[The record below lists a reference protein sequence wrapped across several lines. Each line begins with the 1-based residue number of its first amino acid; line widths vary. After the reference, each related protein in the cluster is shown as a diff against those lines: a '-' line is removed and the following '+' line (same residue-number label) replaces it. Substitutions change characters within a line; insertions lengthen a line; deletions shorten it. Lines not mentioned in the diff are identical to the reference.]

1 MTVNGVIRKS
11 MLLSASTILL
21 LLLFAATPSFG
32 LTVNHDVPAVG
43 TYSEVSLFDETSIA
57 RRAMQ
62 EDVLDTYYS
71 FYCFNNTAHNNPLM
85 YPIYKRLTFKNS
97 YSRIYPDTCR
107 TSFTYP
113 CPTCR
118 VDGTMKV
125 FQCKYQTR

>member
-11 MLLSASTILL
+11 MLPSASTILL

-71 FYCFNNTAHNNPLM
+71 FYCFN
-85 YPIYKRLTFKNS
+85 
-97 YSRIYPDTCR
+97 
-107 TSFTYP
+107 
-113 CPTCR
+113 
-118 VDGTMKV
+118 
-125 FQCKYQTR
+125 